1 MADEYQCDHCK
12 RMVDTIY
19 FYRPLCEKC
28 YREQKDNDKNECG
41 NEVKGTF
48 ISDGGNLGKE
58 VIHTDLEAKP
68 SQK

>member
-28 YREQKDNDKNECG
+28 YREHKDKDKNECG
-41 NEVKGTF
+41 NDDKEAF
-48 ISDGGNLGKE
+48 ISGREIITKE
-58 VIHTDLEAKP
+58 AIRHSLQDKSARL
-68 SQK
+68 